1 MHRFLTRVFLAALV
15 LLWASP
21 AYASYAY
28 YRTVTLEADQ
38 VLGASHSNFT
48 VLVCANGAA
57 PCDASVPGLNQSGGG
72 AHVTQA
78 DGDDIVFGTNNT
90 CSSLLNWEIDKYVA
104 ATGELIAW
112 VSIPSLDGTTD
123 TVIYMCYGDA
133 GVTTFQ
139 GGAEGA
145 AWDANFI
152 VVTHGGDGTTLSLLD
167 SSGGNFDGTNANLAA
182 ATGKIGGG
190 MNNASAAADG
200 AHVDG
205 TSSLVTGQALTFGG
219 WFRVSDAA
227 GGGFHFGITNAATQ
241 DWGVYAASGGNYY
254 VFISAATQP
263 GVDTGTAFSS
273 TTWHHVIGV
282 YDGANVTPYVNG
294 APAGT
299 PAALTGDLQ
308 NGMSARLGW
317 ADDGLSANPTA
328 GDFDETR
335 VSNAV
340 RSADWITTEYNNQN
354 TPGTFVAFGTET
366 AAGGGAGNSSYY
378 RQQLQRVLR

>member
-1 MHRFLTRVFLAALV
+1 MA
-15 LLWASP
+15 WASP
-21 AYASYAY
+21 AWASYAY

-38 VLGASHSNFT
+38 VSGASHSNFT
-48 VLVCANGAA
+48 VLVCANGTA

-167 SSGGNFDGTNANLAA
+167 SSGGNFDGTNANLTA

-205 TSSLVTGQALTFGG
+205 TSTLVTGQALTFGG

-273 TTWHHVIGV
+273 TTWHHVVGV

-366 AAGGGAGNSSYY
+366 AASGGAGNSYYY
-378 RQQLQRVLR
+378 RQQLQRILR